1 MAELRADWIAERA
14 GGVLVRGASER
25 RFRSF
30 TIDSRRAAEGDLFFA
45 VISARDGH
53 AYVADAA
60 ERGARGAVVSRPV
73 EGLPPDFVLIQTDDT
88 VRALQA
94 LGQAV
99 LGIRLRRVI
108 GITGS
113 VGKTTTKDFTAR
125 LLADRY
131 NVLKSEGNFN
141 NHLGLA
147 LSLLRLEAAHTAAVL
162 EMGMRAPGEIRALT
176 GIAPPDVA
184 VITNVNPAHLE
195 TLGTIEAVAEA
206 KWEIVTG
213 LKPGGTAVL
222 NGDDPALRAVSAGWT
237 GRILRFGLGDG
248 CDVTARAIERRG
260 FEGFAFDLQAGG
272 RAVRTELRFLTEGY
286 LYDALAAA
294 AVAYALNAP
303 LPDIAAAIADL
314 RPAPRRGEWIT
325 LGQGVVLIDDSYN
338 SNPRALETALR
349 GLGTLPAGRRV
360 AVLGDMLELGS
371 EEARFHAEAGRTA
384 SGTGWD
390 IIVTVGP
397 LARGLAEAAR
407 SAGRTADGIAV
418 FDTSEEAAAA
428 LPAILRPGDLVLVK
442 GSRGMRTEIVVETVK
457 TLFKEN

>member
-14 GGVLVRGASER
+14 GGVLVQGSAER

-30 TIDSRRAAEGDLFFA
+30 TIDSRQTGAGDLFFA
-45 VISARDGH
+45 IVSSRDGH

-60 ERGARGAVVSRPV
+60 AKGARGAVVSRPM
-73 EGLPPDFVLIQTDDT
+73 EGLPPDFVLIRTDDT

-94 LGQAV
+94 LGRAV
-99 LGIRLRRVI
+99 LHIRLRRVI

-125 LLADRY
+125 ILAGRY

-141 NHLGLA
+141 NHLGLS
-147 LSLLRLEAAHTAAVL
+147 LSLLRLETDHTAAVL
-162 EMGMRAPGEIRALT
+162 EMGMSAPGEIRALT
-176 GIAPPDVA
+176 AIAPPDVA

-195 TLGTIEAVAEA
+195 TLGTIEAVAGA
-206 KWEIVTG
+206 KWEIVAG

-222 NGDDPALRAVSAGWT
+222 NGDDAALRAVSAGWN
-237 GRILRFGLGDG
+237 GHILRFGPGDG
-248 CDVTARAIERRG
+248 CDVRAVAVERCG
-260 FEGFAFDLQAGG
+260 FEGFTFDLQAGG
-272 RAVRTELRFLTEGY
+272 RTARTRLRFLTEGY

-294 AVAYALNAP
+294 AVAFALNAP
-303 LPDIAAAIADL
+303 LSDIAAAIADL
-314 RPAPRRGEWIT
+314 RPAPKRGDWKI

-338 SNPRALETALR
+338 SNPKALETALR

-360 AVLGDMLELGS
+360 AVLGDMLELGP

-384 SGTGWD
+384 AGSGWD
-390 IIVTVGP
+390 VIMTVGP

-407 SAGRTADGIAV
+407 AAGLEADRITT
-418 FDTSEEAAAA
+418 FETSEEAAAA
-428 LPAILRPGDLVLVK
+428 LPAMLRPGDLVLVK
-442 GSRGMRTEIVVETVK
+442 GSRGVRTEIVVEAIE